1 MYFAIS
7 ERGAAISRDI
17 WHSYMIPPENRQRTA
32 ALDKGTNL
40 SFALRY
46 PPNQFRMPLK
56 EQGSSAK
63 THVSRLL
70 TSTLPAEHKFWAST
84 AGRA

>member
-7 ERGAAISRDI
+7 LRRVAISRDI
-17 WHSYMIPPENRQRTA
+17 WHSYMIPGANRQRTA
-32 ALDKGTNL
+32 TLDRGTNL

-56 EQGSSAK
+56 EAAGKHCRDTCESSV
-63 THVSRLL
+63 HQ
-70 TSTLPAEHKFWAST
+70 
-84 AGRA
+84 RAPHGT

>member
-56 EQGSSAK
+56 EAAGKQCKDTCESSAHQHAPRG
-63 THVSRLL
+63 T
-70 TSTLPAEHKFWAST
+70 
-84 AGRA
+84 